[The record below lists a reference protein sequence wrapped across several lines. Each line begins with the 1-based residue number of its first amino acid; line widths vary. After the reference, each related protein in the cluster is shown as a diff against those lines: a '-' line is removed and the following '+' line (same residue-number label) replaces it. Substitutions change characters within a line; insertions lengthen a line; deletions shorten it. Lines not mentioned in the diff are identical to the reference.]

1 MKTHPSPEKFRLV
14 LTGASG
20 GIGQKLAEAMAPFSA
35 TMLLVGRNANALV
48 ALQNELNK
56 INPALTVSIAACD
69 LGTAQGR
76 ETVLNTAQ
84 GMPGGIN
91 LLVNNAG
98 VLDFHGFATQDE
110 AMIES
115 LIHTNLISPI
125 LLTRK
130 LLPLLQNGQA
140 RLPLPSP
147 PQPAGEGD
155 AVSLRE
161 ADMSWAQVVNIGSAF
176 GDIGYPGFAAYCAS
190 KFGLRGFSQALR
202 RELSDS
208 RIRVRYFAPR
218 ATRTGINS
226 SAVNRMNAELN
237 TAMDEPEIVA
247 SAFLK
252 FLAGNKME
260 SVLGWPENLYVFVN
274 RLRHQ
279 LTDKAIG
286 KQLAIIKK
294 YLPV

>member
-1 MKTHPSPEKFRLV
+1 MKNTEQNPFRV
-14 LTGASG
+14 VITGASG
-20 GIGQKLAEAMAPFSA
+20 GIGQKLALSLAPLSA
-35 TMLLVGRNANALV
+35 SMLLVGRNENALEG
-48 ALQNELNK
+48 LQHRLRK
-56 INPALTVSIAACD
+56 INPNLTVNSVASD

-76 ETVLNTAQ
+76 EAVFQAAQ
-84 GMPGGIN
+84 AMPDGVN

-98 VLDFHGFATQDE
+98 VLDFHSFATQDE
-110 AMIES
+110 ALIES
-115 LIHTNLISPI
+115 LVHTNLTSPI

-130 LLPLLQNGQA
+130 LLPLIAAGQI
-140 RLPLPSP
+140 
-147 PQPAGEGD
+147 
-155 AVSLRE
+155 
-161 ADMSWAQVVNIGSAF
+161 VNIGSAF

-208 RIRVRYFAPR
+208 RIQVRYFAPR

-226 SAVNRMNAELN
+226 SAVNRMNAELK

-247 SAFLK
+247 EAFLK
-252 FLAGNKME
+252 FLAGSKME
-260 SVLGWPENLYVFVN
+260 SVLGWPENLYVFIN

-286 KQLAIIKK
+286 KQLVIIKK
-294 YLPV
+294 HLPV